1 MDTKKTLTKNPEHQQ
16 QAEQDMLYRLKS
28 AIDGRGRYAYR
39 LNDMASGYAAAHG
52 MPATVAR
59 MEIEKKFTDQF
70 GKSPQ
75 EYLDR
80 HYEEMR
86 ENGLIKPRSANAP
99 ERSQPNGLER

>member
-1 MDTKKTLTKNPEHQQ
+1 MDTKKTFTKNAEHQQ

-39 LNDMASGYAAAHG
+39 LNDMASGYAAAKNL
-52 MPATVAR
+52 PATVAR

-70 GKSPQ
+70 GKTPQ

-80 HYEEMR
+80 HYQEMR
-86 ENGLIKPRSANAP
+86 ENGLLKERATNTQ